1 MIKAKKSNY
10 TELKKS
16 NGVLVEL
23 NRLPTTY
30 YIFGDIVLSLY
41 RPVKYK
47 KTEEYVKFCQLDFLV
62 VGPTGIFVIEAKEW
76 SQKILR
82 EASCLPLKET
92 DKAGLIFYIRM
103 LNKFHRKF
111 PIYNVAVMLQKVTK
125 VSYEYVR
132 HLTLRELYW
141 FILRRE
147 RFVPKR
153 KITKITRWLTKI
165 SNRKVLKR

>member
-10 TELKKS
+10 TEFRKS
-16 NGVLVEL
+16 NDVFVEL

-30 YIFGDIVLSLY
+30 YIFSDILLSLY

-47 KTEEYVKFCQLDFLV
+47 KSQESVKFCQIDFLV

-76 SQKILR
+76 SQKILK

-92 DKAGLIFYIRM
+92 DKAGLIFYIRIV
-103 LNKFHRKF
+103 NKFHKKF

-141 FILRRE
+141 FIIRRE
-147 RFVPKR
+147 GFLPEKKII
-153 KITKITRWLTKI
+153 KITGWLTKV
-165 SNRKVLKR
+165 SNRKIIKR

>member
-62 VGPTGIFVIEAKEW
+62 VGPTGIFVIEAKER